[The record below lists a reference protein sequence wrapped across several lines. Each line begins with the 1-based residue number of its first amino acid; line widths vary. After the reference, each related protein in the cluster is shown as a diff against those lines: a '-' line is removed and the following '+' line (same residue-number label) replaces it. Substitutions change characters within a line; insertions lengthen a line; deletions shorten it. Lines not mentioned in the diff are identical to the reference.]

1 MKFLRKFGPH
11 YAIER
16 FGIMFM
22 SLFLMMCVL
31 TSTIVV
37 SKVRYDTKALSG
49 QAQYTSSFTM
59 SLSGAQGSV
68 LGVYTNDD
76 HTKCFLL
83 LKFQDVSS
91 VPVDANEYQLFLS
104 GCKKDMTYSE
114 LKSKPDAMIYQ
125 FGATGYLGVYLY
137 SATPFPSQIMNL
149 YLRSTKNITV
159 GKATTQY
166 ADETF
171 NKFDQAAIYFN
182 PGGTY
187 ATKASFLD
195 EKKWTVF
202 DIYEELISRPAEV
215 AYRNLL
221 RNDLV
226 EMRKQKS
233 LMDEYANRLVKDGMT
248 EPSTPAVIANDSVY
262 AMARTSA
269 QTDDNK
275 EKRFVWSVKQ
285 NMWYNA
291 DDEKNVLTLTDNDA
305 WLYLDTKVVVPNG
318 YSFNWENGMVKKG
331 YLTQLTGSD
340 SLSDWKKYLDDHKS
354 DANIDDTSFDIESI
368 KWTDTSGNIF
378 TPEASDDDEV
388 DSTSKTARVSQ
399 EINQLKTAWQ
409 AFYDAKVKYQ
419 TTDLQNLLQLE
430 YDAKDIETSY
440 TINTNESGK
449 LITFW

>member
-1 MKFLRKFGPH
+1 
-11 YAIER
+11 
-16 FGIMFM
+16 
-22 SLFLMMCVL
+22 MCVL

-37 SKVRYDTKALSG
+37 SKIRYDTKA
-49 QAQYTSSFTM
+49 
-59 SLSGAQGSV
+59 LSGAQGSV

-137 SATPFPSQIMNL
+137 SAAPFPSQIMNL

-159 GKATTQY
+159 GKAIAQY
-166 ADETF
+166 SDETF
-171 NKFDQAAIYFN
+171 NQFDQAAIYFN

-215 AYRNLL
+215 AYRHLL
-221 RNDLV
+221 RSDLV

-275 EKRFVWSVKQ
+275 EKRFAWSVKQ
-285 NMWYNA
+285 NTWYNA
-291 DDEKNVLTLTDNDA
+291 DDEKNILTLTDNDA

-318 YSFNWENGMVKKG
+318 YSFNWENGTVKKG

-354 DANIDDTSFDIESI
+354 VTEDASFDIDSI

-378 TPEASDDDEV
+378 TPESSSDDEV

>member
-1 MKFLRKFGPH
+1 
-11 YAIER
+11 
-16 FGIMFM
+16 
-22 SLFLMMCVL
+22 MCIL
-31 TSTIVV
+31 TSTIIV

-159 GKATTQY
+159 GTSTAQY
-166 ADETF
+166 SDETF

-187 ATKASFLD
+187 ATKASFLN

-248 EPSTPAVIANDSVY
+248 EPSTPAVIAND
-262 AMARTSA
+262 
-269 QTDDNK
+269 
-275 EKRFVWSVKQ
+275 
-285 NMWYNA
+285 
-291 DDEKNVLTLTDNDA
+291 EKNVLTLTDNDA

-340 SLSDWKKYLDDHKS
+340 SLSDWKKYLDEHKN
-354 DANIDDTSFDIESI
+354 ATEDTSFDIDSI
-368 KWTDTSGNIF
+368 KWTDTSGNVF
-378 TPEASDDDEV
+378 TPELSSNDDDEV

>member
-22 SLFLMMCVL
+22 SLFIAMCVL
-31 TSTIVV
+31 ITTIVV
-37 SKVRYDTKALSG
+37 NKIQYDTRALSG

-59 SLSGAQGSV
+59 SLSGTQGSV
-68 LGVYTNDD
+68 LGVYTNND

-83 LKFQDVSS
+83 LKFADVST
-91 VPVDANEYQLFLS
+91 VPVDADEYQLFLS
-104 GCKKDMTYSE
+104 GCKKDMTYTE
-114 LKSKPDAMIYQ
+114 LKSQPDAMIYQ
-125 FGATGYLGVYLY
+125 FGATGYLGIYLY

-149 YLRSTKNITV
+149 YLRSTKNISV
-159 GKATTQY
+159 GSTGASY
-166 ADETF
+166 SDETF
-171 NKFDQAAIYFN
+171 SKFDQASIYFN

-187 ATKASFLD
+187 ATTASFLN

-215 AYRNLL
+215 AYRRLL
-221 RNDLV
+221 RNDLQT
-226 EMRKQKS
+226 MLKQKS
-233 LMDEYANRLVKDGMT
+233 LIDEYTTRLVKDGMT
-248 EPSTPAVIANDSVY
+248 EPTAPASIANDSVY
-262 AMARTSA
+262 AMARASA

-275 EKRFVWSVKQ
+275 GKKFTWSVKQ
-285 NMWYNA
+285 NTWFNS
-291 DDEKNVLTLTDNDA
+291 DDTNNVLTLSDDDA
-305 WLYLDTKVVVPNG
+305 WLYLDTKMVEPNG
-318 YSFNWENGMVKKG
+318 YSFDWESGSVKKG
-331 YLTQLTGSD
+331 YLANLTGSD
-340 SLSDWKKYLDDHKS
+340 SLSDWKKYIDEHSSKADDS
-354 DANIDDTSFDIESI
+354 SFDVDKIT
-368 KWTDTSGNIF
+368 WTDTSGNIF
-378 TPEASDDDEV
+378 TVDSSAGESDEI

-399 EINQLKTAWQ
+399 EINQLKAAWTA
-409 AFYDAKVKYQ
+409 FHDAKVKYQ

>member
-1 MKFLRKFGPH
+1 
-11 YAIER
+11 
-16 FGIMFM
+16 
-22 SLFLMMCVL
+22 MCVL

-37 SKVRYDTKALSG
+37 SKIRYDTKALSG

-159 GKATTQY
+159 GTSTAQY

-187 ATKASFLD
+187 ATKASFLN

-291 DDEKNVLTLTDNDA
+291 DDEKN
-305 WLYLDTKVVVPNG
+305 
-318 YSFNWENGMVKKG
+318 
-331 YLTQLTGSD
+331 YLT
-340 SLSDWKKYLDDHKS
+340 
-354 DANIDDTSFDIESI
+354 
-368 KWTDTSGNIF
+368 
-378 TPEASDDDEV
+378 
-388 DSTSKTARVSQ
+388 
-399 EINQLKTAWQ
+399 
-409 AFYDAKVKYQ
+409 
-419 TTDLQNLLQLE
+419 
-430 YDAKDIETSY
+430 
-440 TINTNESGK
+440 
-449 LITFW
+449 